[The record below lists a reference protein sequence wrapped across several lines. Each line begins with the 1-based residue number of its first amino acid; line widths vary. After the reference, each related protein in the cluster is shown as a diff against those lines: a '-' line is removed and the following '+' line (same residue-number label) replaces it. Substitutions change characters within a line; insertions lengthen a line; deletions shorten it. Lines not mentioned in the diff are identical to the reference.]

1 MPDATPST
9 HSSNPCRRA
18 LLHSCA
24 AWSLALS
31 FIAVGA
37 AAQADTVIGNGKA
50 ASETRSTSEFNA
62 IALQGDL
69 ALELHQGSPVA
80 VVVHGDSNLLPLL
93 ESVVEPDRTLH
104 LRWKRGIS
112 VRADSRTWV
121 EVTAPQIRAV
131 SSAGSGNTTIDTMK
145 APQMSVSISG
155 SGSVHAKSLTGDV
168 LSLSIAGSGG
178 ASLAGGATRLDVN
191 LSGSGGVDAAGL
203 RADDVRVSI
212 AGSGDATVHAAR
224 TLAVNI
230 AGSGS
235 VTYSGEPTVQRAIV
249 GSGQVRK
256 R

>member
-1 MPDATPST
+1 MPEATRIT
-9 HSSNPCRRA
+9 HSSNPRCRA
-18 LLHSCA
+18 LLHPCV

-37 AAQADTVIGNGKA
+37 AARAETVIGNGKA
-50 ASETRSTSEFNA
+50 ASETRSTGEFNA
-62 IALQGDL
+62 VALLGDL
-69 ALELHQGSPVA
+69 ALELHQGSTAA

-112 VRADSRTWV
+112 VRADSRAWV
-121 EVTAPQIRAV
+121 EVTAPEIRAV
-131 SSAGSGNTTIDTMK
+131 SSAGSGNITIDTMK

-155 SGSVHAKSLTGDV
+155 SGSVRAGSLTDGE

-178 ASLAGGATRLDVN
+178 ASLAGSATRLDIN

-203 RADDVRVSI
+203 RADEVRVGI
-212 AGSGDATVHAAR
+212 AGSGDAAVYAAR

-230 AGSGS
+230 AGSGN
-235 VTYSGEPTVQRAIV
+235 VTYSGEAAVQRAIV